1 MLLKFGLAVLVAVS
15 AYTTSGAD
23 DVKCVPMKWTGVAV
37 GKIGA
42 AEPNKDPYVVT
53 LRAMMYVDYEK
64 KILSQTR
71 ISRHSHPIASRK
83 HGLPLIFCSVNAEAI
98 ELDQ

>member
-1 MLLKFGLAVLVAVS
+1 MLLKFGLAVLVAVT
-15 AYTTSGAD
+15 AYTALGAD

-64 KILSQTR
+64 KM
-71 ISRHSHPIASRK
+71 
-83 HGLPLIFCSVNAEAI
+83 EAGREKI
-98 ELDQ
+98 YDGEHHVANLTYIKDDKNVSLFIG